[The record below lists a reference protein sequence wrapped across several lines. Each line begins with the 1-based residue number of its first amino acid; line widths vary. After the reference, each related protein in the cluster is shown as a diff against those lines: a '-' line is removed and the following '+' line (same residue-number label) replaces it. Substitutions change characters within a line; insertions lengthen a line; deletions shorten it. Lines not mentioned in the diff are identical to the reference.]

1 MEATSELVPEMK
13 LRQLRSRSQVVGMT
27 TRAVKMANSICESRV
42 KLPMVRCAFGNNF
55 DKLSLSKIKYSMQHA
70 CKKGSGPI
78 SIYSLRSKIVFIL
91 ALNFLLD
98 SCSLERKDST
108 VHN

>member
-1 MEATSELVPEMK
+1 MTIDAMTPPAEMK

-70 CKKGSGPI
+70 YS
-78 SIYSLRSKIVFIL
+78 SIYRIIEMMIRPAVPKAACPMSG
-91 ALNFLLD
+91 
-98 SCSLERKDST
+98 
-108 VHN
+108 